1 MGRPAD
7 DARKLIAASFDALGW
22 SGFSGGRSTAAI
34 FFLLRALEGVRM
46 RSTNRSVLA
55 CVVMVVAAT
64 VGCSQSPDEAV
75 VGTYGGSTTGIGGMA
90 KAIKLKN
97 ENPDI
102 SGSEALAAATAMS
115 LMALD
120 LRSDKTATFF
130 AGATTMTGTWKLD
143 PATREITL
151 TFDKGTVLSAPDAG
165 GEFASQT
172 WTAVA
177 SKDYS
182 AVKVYMAPPETV
194 REAKTL
200 VPDGQDFGI
209 IMKKK

>member
-1 MGRPAD
+1 MR
-7 DARKLIAASFDALGW
+7 AAS
-22 SGFSGGRSTAAI
+22 
-34 FFLLRALEGVRM
+34 
-46 RSTNRSVLA
+46 RSVLA
-55 CVVMVVAAT
+55 CVAVVVAAA
-64 VGCSQSPDEAV
+64 VGCSQSPDQAV

-90 KAIKLKN
+90 KAMKLKQD
-97 ENPDI
+97 NPEI
-102 SGSEALAAATAMS
+102 SGSDALAAATAMS

-151 TFDKGTVLSAPDAG
+151 TFDKGTVLSVPDAG

-172 WTAVA
+172 WTAIA
-177 SKDYS
+177 AKDYS

-200 VPDGQDFGI
+200 APEGQDFGI
-209 IMKKK
+209 VMKKKS